1 MIKNKNIKKA
11 KNKVKRIIDPQKA
24 IQRKQP
30 LGIRA
35 IYQRIGF
42 ERINSDGVEFKFG
55 DRTGEIDDIFL
66 LDNILI
72 IAEYTVGKSSTSH
85 LASKSLLYE
94 KILANS
100 SLWIDE
106 YRSLNTNFKD
116 QIDQSNFESNEFQIF
131 ICYAS
136 LQGVSEELRKQFPKY
151 RFLDG
156 TQARYFDALSKTIH
170 QSAKHEFFNY
180 LGVDIKRLGKRV
192 HDSSEETKDFHGYLL
207 PEGNSGYPNGF
218 KVVSFYADPATLLEM
233 SYVLRK
239 DGWRDDDG
247 LYQRILIKG
256 KINSMRRYLT
266 ETKRVFVNN
275 IVVTLPSSALIKD
288 RETRLDIDNTKLT
301 KVEPVRLSIPLE
313 ANMIGLIDGQHRVFC
328 YHESSKDA
336 LDNEIAKQRT
346 RQNLLVTGLV
356 YPETWDHSKRAAF
369 EAKLFL
375 EINDTQARAKTVL
388 KQSIEVLLKPY
399 STTAIAKEVINRL
412 ARTGPLNNLL
422 QTNFFDPP
430 DRIKTSS
437 IVTYALQPLVKTDGI
452 DSMFAAWNEPKKA
465 SLVDR
470 NADEM
475 VRKELL
481 ARYVEFCTSEI
492 NRFLIEAKMAI
503 GPDRWKPNTPKDRQ
517 LLSTTTISGFFVCI
531 RRLIESNSSRDAA
544 AYRKRMA
551 PLATLT
557 FSNYKSSAWKSL
569 GDEIFMKCFHEFV
582 EFPKVPEAQQVGV

>member
-1 MIKNKNIKKA
+1 MIKNKTGKKPKGKA
-11 KNKVKRIIDPQKA
+11 KRVIDPQKA
-24 IQRKQP
+24 IQRKQRF
-30 LGIRA
+30 GIRA

-42 ERINSDGVEFKFG
+42 ERINSDGIEFNFEG
-55 DRTGEIDDIFL
+55 RTGEIDDIFL
-66 LDNILI
+66 SANILVI
-72 IAEYTVGKSSTSH
+72 NEYTVGKSSTGH

-100 SLWIDE
+100 SSWITQ
-106 YRSLNTNFKD
+106 YGSFNTEFQD
-116 QIDQSNFESNEFQIF
+116 RISQSDFEPDEFQIF

-136 LQGVSEELRKQFPKY
+136 LQGVSQELMGQFPKY
-151 RFLDG
+151 KFLDG

-170 QSAKHEFFNY
+170 QSARHEFFNY
-180 LGVDIKRLGKRV
+180 LGVDIKRQGKRV
-192 HDSSEETKDFHGYLL
+192 HDSSEESKDFHGYLL
-207 PEGNSGYPNGF
+207 PEVNSGYPPGF

-239 DGWRDDDG
+239 DGWRDGDG

-288 RETRLDIDNTKLT
+288 PKTRLDIDNTKLT
-301 KVEPVRLSIPLE
+301 KVQPVRLSIPLE

-328 YHESSKDA
+328 YHESSKDS
-336 LDNEIAKQRT
+336 LDKEIAKQRT

-356 YPETWDHSKRAAF
+356 YPETWNQSERSAF

-399 STTAIAKEVINRL
+399 STIAIAKEVMNRL
-412 ARTGPLNNLL
+412 ARMGPLNSLL

-437 IVTYALQPLVKTDGI
+437 IVSYALQPLVKTDGT
-452 DSMFAAWNEPKKA
+452 DSLFAAWNNTNKA
-465 SLVDR
+465 LLIDR
-470 NADEM
+470 QANE
-475 VRKELL
+475 VQRKELL
-481 ARYVEFCTSEI
+481 AEYIEFCTSEI
-492 NRFLIEAKMAI
+492 NRFLLAAKMAI
-503 GPDRWKPNTPKDRQ
+503 GPDRWKPSTPKDRQ

-531 RRLIESNSSRDAA
+531 RRLIESNSSRSEAE
-544 AYRKRMA
+544 YRKRMT

-569 GDEIFMKCFHEFV
+569 GDEIFEKCFI
-582 EFPKVPEAQQVGV
+582 